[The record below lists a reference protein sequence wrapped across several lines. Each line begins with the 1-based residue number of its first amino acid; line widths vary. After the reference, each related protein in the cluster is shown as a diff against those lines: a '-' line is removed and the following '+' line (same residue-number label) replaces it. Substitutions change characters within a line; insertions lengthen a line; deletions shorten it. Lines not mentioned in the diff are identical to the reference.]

1 MITLQDIQNILGDQ
15 FFNGDL
21 TLAGLG
27 LFAIVMILVFV
38 LTKNVFQSLVIGLI
52 ATGIFSYMGII
63 TADMMILL
71 IIVIVLGLAMTAKN
85 AVSGNNRR

>member
-27 LFAIVMILVFV
+27 LFAIVIILVFV
-38 LTKNVFQSLVIGLI
+38 LTKNVFQSLVVGLI
-52 ATGIFSYMGII
+52 VTGIFSYMGII
-63 TADMMILL
+63 TSDMMILL
-71 IIVIVLGLAMTAKN
+71 IIIIVLGLALTAKN
-85 AVSGNNRR
+85 AVTGNNRR

>member
-27 LFAIVMILVFV
+27 LFAVVIILVFV
-38 LTKNVFQSLVIGLI
+38 LTKNVFQSLVVGLI
-52 ATGIFSYMGII
+52 VTGIFSYMGII
-63 TADMMILL
+63 TSDMMILL
-71 IIVIVLGLAMTAKN
+71 IIIIVLGLAMTAKN

>member
-1 MITLQDIQNILGDQ
+1 MITLTDIQYMLGDT

-27 LFAIVMILVFV
+27 LFAFAIILVFA

-52 ATGIFSYMGII
+52 FTGIFSFMGIL
-63 TADMMILL
+63 TADMMVLL
-71 IIVIVLGLAMTAKN
+71 IIVIVLGLAMTAKT
-85 AVSGNNRR
+85 AVGGGRK

>member
-1 MITLQDIQNILGDQ
+1 MITLTDIQYMLGDT

-27 LFAIVMILVFV
+27 LFAVAIILVFV

-52 ATGIFSYMGII
+52 FTGIFSFMGII
-63 TADMMILL
+63 TTDMMILL
-71 IIVIVLGLAMTAKN
+71 IVIIVLGLAMTAKN
-85 AVSGNNRR
+85 AVSGGRK

>member
-1 MITLQDIQNILGDQ
+1 MITLQDIQNILGEQ

-27 LFAIVMILVFV
+27 LFAIVIILVFV
-38 LTKNVFQSLVIGLI
+38 LTKNVFQSLVVGLI
-52 ATGIFSYMGII
+52 VTGIFSYMGII
-63 TADMMILL
+63 TSDMMILL
-71 IIVIVLGLAMTAKN
+71 IIIIVLGLAMTAKN

>member
-27 LFAIVMILVFV
+27 LFAVVIILVFV
-38 LTKNVFQSLVIGLI
+38 LTKNVFQSLVVGLI
-52 ATGIFSYMGII
+52 VTGIFSYMGII
-63 TADMMILL
+63 TSDMMILL
-71 IIVIVLGLAMTAKN
+71 IIIIVLGLAMTARN
-85 AVSGNNRR
+85 AISGGNRR

>member
-1 MITLQDIQNILGDQ
+1 MITLNDIQYMMGD

-21 TLAGLG
+21 SLAGLA
-27 LFAIVMILVFV
+27 LFGIMIILIFA

-52 ATGIFSYMGII
+52 GTAIFSYMGIL

-71 IIVIVLGLAMTAKN
+71 IIVIVLGLAITARGVVTNK
-85 AVSGNNRR
+85 GK

>member
-27 LFAIVMILVFV
+27 LFAIVIILVFV
-38 LTKNVFQSLVIGLI
+38 LTKNVFQSLVVGLI
-52 ATGIFSYMGII
+52 VTGIFSYMGII
-63 TADMMILL
+63 TSDMMILL
-71 IIVIVLGLAMTAKN
+71 IIIIVLGLAMTAKN

>member
-27 LFAIVMILVFV
+27 LFAVVIILVFV
-38 LTKNVFQSLVIGLI
+38 LTKNVFQSLVVGLI
-52 ATGIFSYMGII
+52 VTGIFSYMGII
-63 TADMMILL
+63 TSDMMILL
-71 IIVIVLGLAMTAKN
+71 IIIIVLGLAMTAKN
-85 AVSGNNRR
+85 AVSGNRR

>member
-1 MITLQDIQNILGDQ
+1 MITLNDIQYMLGDT

-27 LFAIVMILVFV
+27 LFAFAIILVFV

-52 ATGIFSYMGII
+52 VTGIFSFMGII

-71 IIVIVLGLAMTAKN
+71 IIIIVLGLAMTARN
-85 AVSGNNRR
+85 AVSGRSR

>member
-1 MITLQDIQNILGDQ
+1 MITLTDIQYMLGDT

-27 LFAIVMILVFV
+27 LFAFAIILVFV
-38 LTKNVFQSLVIGLI
+38 LTKNVFQSLVVGLI
-52 ATGIFSYMGII
+52 LTGIFSFMGII

-71 IIVIVLGLAMTAKN
+71 IVIIVLGLAMTAKN
-85 AVSGNNRR
+85 AVSGGRR